1 MAECSP
7 VRLSRGV
14 CEAEPIVPW
23 FSARLYHES
32 DRLSDKAKLCT

>member
-7 VRLSRGV
+7 VRLCKAV

-23 FSARLYHES
+23 FSARLYHKS
-32 DRLSDKAKLCT
+32 DRLSNEAELCT